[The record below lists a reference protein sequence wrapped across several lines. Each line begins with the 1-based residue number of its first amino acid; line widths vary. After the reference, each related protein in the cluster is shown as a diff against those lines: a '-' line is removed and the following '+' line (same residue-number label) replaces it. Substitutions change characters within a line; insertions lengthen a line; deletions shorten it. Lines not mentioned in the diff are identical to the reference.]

1 MSRPSEA
8 GLHAVQSP
16 KKAELEKTLE
26 SATEPEMRDLE
37 QSRQSLQPASIAESM
52 IANPPVTVALPKIAG
67 RPTDRDRRRDMRK
80 PMQSKAVVT
89 VIDGP
94 SAGAKHEIL
103 TRDLSFSGVSF
114 ILREELAVG
123 HTCSIAVSHG
133 SRIETHL
140 AEVVRTRPL
149 SNGKFE
155 MAVQFRK
162 AL

>member
-1 MSRPSEA
+1 
-8 GLHAVQSP
+8 
-16 KKAELEKTLE
+16 
-26 SATEPEMRDLE
+26 
-37 QSRQSLQPASIAESM
+37 
-52 IANPPVTVALPKIAG
+52 
-67 RPTDRDRRRDMRK
+67 
-80 PMQSKAVVT
+80 MQNKAVLT

-94 SAGAKHEIL
+94 TAGRAYEIL

-123 HTCSIAVSHG
+123 HTCSIAVNHG
-133 SRIETHL
+133 YRTDTHL
-140 AEVVRTRPL
+140 AEVIRTRPL

>member
-1 MSRPSEA
+1 
-8 GLHAVQSP
+8 
-16 KKAELEKTLE
+16 
-26 SATEPEMRDLE
+26 
-37 QSRQSLQPASIAESM
+37 M
-52 IANPPVTVALPKIAG
+52 IAHPPATVAVPKIAG
-67 RPTDRDRRRDMRK
+67 RPTDRDRRRDLRK

-114 ILREELAVG
+114 LLREELAVG

-133 SRIETHL
+133 SRTETHL

-162 AL
+162 SI

>member
-1 MSRPSEA
+1 MSRPSEV
-8 GLHAVQSP
+8 GPPSGRNPQETNS
-16 KKAELEKTLE
+16 
-26 SATEPEMRDLE
+26 
-37 QSRQSLQPASIAESM
+37 SI
-52 IANPPVTVALPKIAG
+52 IPVGMNALPQESQMSPTDPMNTANIAAPRVAG

-80 PMQSKAVVT
+80 PIQNKAVLT

-94 SAGAKHEIL
+94 RAGSIHEIL

-114 ILREELAVG
+114 LLREELAVG

-133 SRIETHL
+133 LRTDSHV
-140 AEVVRTRPL
+140 AEVVRSRPL

>member
-1 MSRPSEA
+1 MTA
-8 GLHAVQSP
+8 N
-16 KKAELEKTLE
+16 
-26 SATEPEMRDLE
+26 
-37 QSRQSLQPASIAESM
+37 SIANLS
-52 IANPPVTVALPKIAG
+52 VPKIAG

-80 PMQSKAVVT
+80 PMQNKAVLT

-94 SAGAKHEIL
+94 TAGSTHDIL

-114 ILREELAVG
+114 LLREELAVG

-133 SRIETHL
+133 LRTETQL

-162 AL
+162 S